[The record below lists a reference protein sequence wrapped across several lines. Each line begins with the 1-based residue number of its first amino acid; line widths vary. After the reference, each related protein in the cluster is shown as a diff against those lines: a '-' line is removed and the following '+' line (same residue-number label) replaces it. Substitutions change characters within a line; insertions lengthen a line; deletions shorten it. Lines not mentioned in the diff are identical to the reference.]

1 MLTHSAIYGVAIYGV
16 AVIASISLNGQ
27 VYSTAQKKLAATIR
41 SLREAKGVSQERFAQ
56 LANVERARY
65 GRIERGELNISLN
78 VLFALAAGLGVRP
91 SDILAEIDLI
101 DCQPDPIDLESENS
115 RA

>member
-1 MLTHSAIYGVAIYGV
+1 MLTHSAIYGVAIYSV
-16 AVIASISLNGQ
+16 VVIASISLNGQ

-78 VLFALAAGLGVRP
+78 VLFALAAGLGVKP
-91 SDILAEIDLI
+91 SEILGEIELT
-101 DCQPDPIDLESENS
+101 DCQPDSVGLEPEET